1 MELTPPGLA
10 ADDEM
15 QNKMRSP
22 DTGEMLMAPLDET
35 DQEASFIGVSTV
47 AIFLLGLLTI
57 LLMCALVALMWF
69 LEELS
74 LTPPDVY
81 YGDYDDNEDADES
94 EDDSNQDHY
103 DDYLNPDYGEY
114 TDGEMDPLP
123 KIPAPTV
130 TVRIKTKTRR
140 TPRTAKSTSR
150 TPTSAPPNLNPCT
163 TTDCHRQ
170 SHYLKQ
176 QLNFSARPCQDFYN
190 FACGNYKGHPEGPYY
205 QAENALRT
213 ATISALKAT
222 RVPATGQSAWQK
234 AAGIFQACTTF
245 TSSED
250 TEFVVLKSWM
260 VWLNLDPLNLAASWT
275 VDPVDMVVRLALDL
289 GVPAVLDFKLSDS
302 TFIGGKRAMQVGT

>member
-1 MELTPPGLA
+1 MEPTPPGLA
-10 ADDEM
+10 ADD
-15 QNKMRSP
+15 
-22 DTGEMLMAPLDET
+22 
-35 DQEASFIGVSTV
+35 
-47 AIFLLGLLTI
+47 
-57 LLMCALVALMWF
+57 
-69 LEELS
+69 ELS

-81 YGDYDDNEDADES
+81 YGDYNDNEDADES

-103 DDYLNPDYGEY
+103 DDYLNPDDAEY
-114 TDGEMDPLP
+114 TDGELDPLP

-150 TPTSAPPNLNPCT
+150 TPTSVPTNLNPCT

-176 QLNFSARPCQDFYN
+176 QLNFSASPCQDFYN

-205 QAENALRT
+205 QFA
-213 ATISALKAT
+213 
-222 RVPATGQSAWQK
+222 
-234 AAGIFQACTTF
+234 
-245 TSSED
+245 
-250 TEFVVLKSWM
+250 VLKSWM

-289 GVPAVLDFKLSDS
+289 GVPAVFDFKLSDS